1 MAVLHSPLGIRHPA
15 PMIHHINPRKKDQM
29 KDDGDDSRKIDKEE
43 EIDEEEGKL
52 DLIPHQLRGSL
63 ATFTQIA
70 PMVSRFKLRH

>member
-1 MAVLHSPLGIRHPA
+1 
-15 PMIHHINPRKKDQM
+15 M
-29 KDDGDDSRKIDKEE
+29 KDDGDDSRKIDEEE

-70 PMVSRFKLRH
+70 PMVSGVKLRH